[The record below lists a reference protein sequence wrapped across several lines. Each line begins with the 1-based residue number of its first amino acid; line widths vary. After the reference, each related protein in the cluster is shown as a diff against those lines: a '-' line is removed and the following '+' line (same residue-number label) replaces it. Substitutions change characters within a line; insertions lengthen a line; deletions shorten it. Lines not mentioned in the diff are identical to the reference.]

1 MNKIKSQW
9 VYMIVLKCNTQVG
22 LAKSMLLFSLML
34 MAFSPTILIKTRI
47 NKEITVNLPEELKP
61 MTNEDIA
68 QRYPSVRAPLGAY
81 TNADRL
87 IDFSVNISAT
97 QWPDTNTEMAKK
109 FFKAGIT
116 NLYDRV
122 EFIDEGSRELNK
134 KKFVYFEFVS
144 RVNGNK
150 RQAGEQQSIQR
161 YTFIQYLVEPKRTLV
176 FTFACP
182 KEMKDDWQKVA
193 KEVMKSIS
201 VK

>member
-1 MNKIKSQW
+1 MNKLFL
-9 VYMIVLKCNTQVG
+9 VL
-22 LAKSMLLFSLML
+22 ALLLV
-34 MAFSPTILIKTRI
+34 AFSPAKLVKTKV
-47 NKEITVNLPEELKP
+47 NKEITVSLPADFAP

-81 TNADRL
+81 TNTDRVV
-87 IDFSVNISAT
+87 DFSVNISAT
-97 QWPDTNTEMAKK
+97 QWPDTNADMAKK

-122 EFIDEGSRELNK
+122 EFIDEGSREIKK

-150 RQAGEQQSIQR
+150 RQLGEQQSIQR
-161 YTFIQYLVEPKRTLV
+161 YTYIQYLVEPKRTLV

-182 KEMKDDWQKVA
+182 KEMKEDWQQVA
-193 KEVMKSIS
+193 REVMKSVA

>member
-1 MNKIKSQW
+1 MNK
-9 VYMIVLKCNTQVG
+9 LF
-22 LAKSMLLFSLML
+22 LALSLLL
-34 MAFSPTILIKTRI
+34 MAFGSSKLVKTKI
-47 NKEITVNLPEELKP
+47 NKEITVSLPEELKP

-68 QRYPSVRAPLGAY
+68 QRYPSVRAPLGAF

-87 IDFSVNISAT
+87 VDFSVNISAT
-97 QWPDTNTEMAKK
+97 QWPDTNADMAKK

-122 EFIDEGSRELNK
+122 EFIDEGSRETNK

-150 RQAGEQQSIQR
+150 RQVGEQQSIQR

-193 KEVMKSIS
+193 KEVMKSVS

>member
-1 MNKIKSQW
+1 MNK
-9 VYMIVLKCNTQVG
+9 LF
-22 LAKSMLLFSLML
+22 LALALLL
-34 MAFSPTILIKTRI
+34 MAFSSSKLIKTKI
-47 NKEITVNLPEELKP
+47 NKEITVSLPEELKP
-61 MTNEDIA
+61 MTNDDIA

-81 TNADRL
+81 TNANRL
-87 IDFSVNISAT
+87 VDFSVNISAT
-97 QWPDTNTEMAKK
+97 QWPDTNLEMAQK

-122 EFIDEGSRELNK
+122 EFIEEGIKQVGKR
-134 KKFVYFEFVS
+134 KFIFFEFVS

-150 RQAGEQQSIQR
+150 RQVGEQQNVQR
-161 YTFIQYLVEPKRTLV
+161 YTYIQYLVEPKRAIV

-182 KEMKDDWQKVA
+182 KEMKDDWQKTA